1 METLL
6 ESIATLMRS
15 YPPETIVLPGHG
27 PVTTLGEERDRN
39 PFLGPLRT

>member
-1 METLL
+1 
-6 ESIATLMRS
+6 MRT

-27 PVTTLGEERDRN
+27 PVTTLADERDRN